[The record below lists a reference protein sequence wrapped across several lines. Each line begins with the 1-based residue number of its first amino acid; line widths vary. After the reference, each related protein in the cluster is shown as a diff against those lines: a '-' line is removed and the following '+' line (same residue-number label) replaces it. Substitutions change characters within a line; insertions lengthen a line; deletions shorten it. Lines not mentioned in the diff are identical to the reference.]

1 LAKTLGLRARYGSYA
16 LVTGA
21 ARGIGRAFARCL
33 AAEGFGLLLVDREAD
48 STRELA
54 RELAAEHGIDAC
66 AILCDLAEPG
76 LSDKAREWAN
86 NSEIGLLVNNAG
98 ISSIGRFLDLS
109 LDAHLETL
117 HVNCRATLVLT
128 HVLGEAM
135 ASRGRGAIIIVSSAS
150 GFSGSPYFAHYA
162 ATKGYGLNLASGLWS
177 ELRGSGIDALAV
189 CPGMTNTKPIQDQ
202 RLDQNLPFYIPL
214 GEPETVAAGAL
225 RALGSRPAVIPT
237 PGDRLF
243 VGLAG
248 KVLPRSTMLSAM
260 KRTLDKMRR

>member
-1 LAKTLGLRARYGSYA
+1 
-16 LVTGA
+16 
-21 ARGIGRAFARCL
+21 
-33 AAEGFGLLLVDREAD
+33 
-48 STRELA
+48 
-54 RELAAEHGIDAC
+54 
-66 AILCDLAEPG
+66 
-76 LSDKAREWAN
+76 
-86 NSEIGLLVNNAG
+86 
-98 ISSIGRFLDLS
+98 
-109 LDAHLETL
+109 
-117 HVNCRATLVLT
+117 
-128 HVLGEAM
+128 
-135 ASRGRGAIIIVSSAS
+135 
-150 GFSGSPYFAHYA
+150 
-162 ATKGYGLNLASGLWS
+162 LNLASGLWS

-225 RALGSRPAVIPT
+225 RALGSRPSVIPT